1 MSQEPTRLI
10 QTLTAMSALALV
22 LQALSGPVHADACES
37 LAPPSVT
44 INRLEEPITLNTSY
58 NYKSITVLGSSEH
71 RPAKQVLGLTR
82 GNATV
87 KFTVQVSSIAD
98 HSGRWECSS
107 PKIAV
112 SFGYSPIT
120 VYVASEFAAG
130 SCAYNEI
137 YQHEMR
143 HVKAYQ
149 AHLLGIE
156 PDISE
161 TLKRRFATRAPW
173 RGPVG
178 QTRSMLEKEMHERW
192 LPYIKR
198 EIERVEAAQALIDSP
213 EEYARAGE
221 SCNGEIKR
229 LIR

>member
-1 MSQEPTRLI
+1 LI
-10 QTLTAMSALALV
+10 QAITLTSILAL
-22 LQALSGPVHADACES
+22 LLSSAKPVHADACAN
-37 LAPPSVT
+37 LPPPSVT
-44 INRLEEPITLNTSY
+44 VKRLEEPITLDTSY

-71 RPAKQVLGLTR
+71 RPAKRVLGLTR
-82 GNATV
+82 GHATV
-87 KFTVQVSSIAD
+87 KFNVQVSSIAD

-120 VYVASEFAAG
+120 VYVASEFPAG

-137 YQHEMR
+137 HQHEMR
-143 HVKAYQ
+143 HVNAYQ
-149 AHLLGIE
+149 AHLQSIE
-156 PDISE
+156 AEISE
-161 TLKRRFATRAPW
+161 TLERRFATHAPW

-178 QTRSMLEKEMHERW
+178 QTRSMLEKEMHDRW

-198 EIERVEAAQALIDSP
+198 EIERVEASQALIDTP
-213 EEYARAGE
+213 EEYARVGE